1 MKLKLNLTLLIA
13 LTIVS
18 PSLLKGQVVKKLG
31 SDSVIV
37 LTLKQ
42 GRAINTMIDSLEKQS
57 LIKSDS
63 ILTFKKYVERYTDS
77 IASIN
82 RQINTQKIDY
92 YALKETLTAQNRVNL
107 DTLNDYKNRYY
118 KNIEI
123 YNKYEKS
130 TDFELKLHR
139 LNSIL
144 FAFLTFFAFSQIK

>member
-1 MKLKLNLTLLIA
+1 
-13 LTIVS
+13 
-18 PSLLKGQVVKKLG
+18 LG
-31 SDSVIV
+31 NDSVIV

>member
-1 MKLKLNLTLLIA
+1 MTLLIA

-31 SDSVIV
+31 NDSVIV

-42 GRAINTMIDSLEKQS
+42 GRAINNMIDSLEKQS
-57 LIKSDS
+57 FIKSDS

-82 RQINTQKIDY
+82 RKINTQIIDY
-92 YALKETLTAQNRVNL
+92 YALKDTLMAQNRVNI

-130 TDFELKLHR
+130 TEFELKLHR

>member
-1 MKLKLNLTLLIA
+1 LTLLIA

-31 SDSVIV
+31 NDSVIV

-42 GRAINTMIDSLEKQS
+42 GKAINNMIDSLEKQS
-57 LIKSDS
+57 FIKSDS

-82 RQINTQKIDY
+82 RKINTQIIDY
-92 YALKETLTAQNRVNL
+92 YALKDTLMAQNRVNL

-130 TDFELKLHR
+130 TEFELKLHR
-139 LNSIL
+139 LNSVL

>member
-1 MKLKLNLTLLIA
+1 LTLLIA
-13 LTIVS
+13 LMIVS

-31 SDSVIV
+31 NDSVIV

-57 LIKSDS
+57 FIKSDS

>member
-1 MKLKLNLTLLIA
+1 
-13 LTIVS
+13 
-18 PSLLKGQVVKKLG
+18 VVKKLG

-82 RQINTQKIDY
+82 RKINTQIIDY
-92 YALKETLTAQNRVNL
+92 YALKETLMAQNRVNL

>member
-1 MKLKLNLTLLIA
+1 MTLLIA

-31 SDSVIV
+31 NDSVVI
-37 LTLKQ
+37 LTMKQ
-42 GRAINTMIDSLEKQS
+42 GRAINFMIDSLERQS
-57 LIKSDS
+57 FIKSDS
-63 ILTFKKYVERYTDS
+63 ILTFKKYLERSTDS

-82 RQINTQKIDY
+82 RKINTQIIDY
-92 YALKETLTAQNRVNL
+92 YALKDTLMAQNRVNL

-130 TDFELKLHR
+130 TEFEIKLHR
-139 LNSIL
+139 LNSVL
-144 FAFLTFFAFSQIK
+144 FAFLTFFMYSQIK

>member
-1 MKLKLNLTLLIA
+1 
-13 LTIVS
+13 
-18 PSLLKGQVVKKLG
+18 VVKKLG
-31 SDSVIV
+31 NDSVIV

-42 GRAINTMIDSLEKQS
+42 GRAINNMIDSLEKQS
-57 LIKSDS
+57 FIKSDS

-82 RQINTQKIDY
+82 RKINTQIIDY
-92 YALKETLTAQNRVNL
+92 YALKDTLMAQNRVNL

-130 TDFELKLHR
+130 TEFELKLHR

>member
-1 MKLKLNLTLLIA
+1 LTLLIA

-31 SDSVIV
+31 NDSVIV

-42 GRAINTMIDSLEKQS
+42 GRAINNMIDSLEKQS
-57 LIKSDS
+57 FIKSDS

-82 RQINTQKIDY
+82 RQINKQKIDY
-92 YALKETLTAQNRVNL
+92 YALKDTLTAQNRVNL
-107 DTLNDYKNRYY
+107 DSLNDYKNRYY

>member
-1 MKLKLNLTLLIA
+1 LTLLIA

-31 SDSVIV
+31 NDSVIV

-57 LIKSDS
+57 FIKSDS

-130 TDFELKLHR
+130 TEFEIKLHR

>member
-1 MKLKLNLTLLIA
+1 M
-13 LTIVS
+13 IVS

-31 SDSVIV
+31 NDSVIV

-42 GRAINTMIDSLEKQS
+42 GRAINNMIDSLEKQS
-57 LIKSDS
+57 FIKSDS

-82 RQINTQKIDY
+82 RKINTQIIDY
-92 YALKETLTAQNRVNL
+92 YALKDTLMAQNRVNL

-130 TDFELKLHR
+130 TEFELKLHR

>member
-1 MKLKLNLTLLIA
+1 LTLLIA

-31 SDSVIV
+31 NDSVIV

-57 LIKSDS
+57 FIKSDS
-63 ILTFKKYVERYTDS
+63 ILTFKKYVQRYTDS

-82 RQINTQKIDY
+82 RKINTQIIDY

-130 TDFELKLHR
+130 TEFELKLHR

>member
-1 MKLKLNLTLLIA
+1 MTLLIA

-31 SDSVIV
+31 NDSVIV

-42 GRAINTMIDSLEKQS
+42 GRAINNMIDSLEKQIGIKNDSVKILKSNLSEQVSVANLLRTEKIQILS
-57 LIKSDS
+57 LKD
-63 ILTFKKYVERYTDS
+63 
-77 IASIN
+77 
-82 RQINTQKIDY
+82 
-92 YALKETLTAQNRVNL
+92 TLEVRSRVNL

-130 TDFELKLHR
+130 MDFEIKLHR
-139 LNSIL
+139 LNSVL
-144 FAFLTFFAFSQIK
+144 FAFLTFFAFSQIR

>member
-1 MKLKLNLTLLIA
+1 MTLLIA

-31 SDSVIV
+31 NDSVIV

-57 LIKSDS
+57 FIKSDS

-92 YALKETLTAQNRVNL
+92 YALKERLTAQNRVNL

-130 TDFELKLHR
+130 TEFELKLHR

>member
-1 MKLKLNLTLLIA
+1 
-13 LTIVS
+13 
-18 PSLLKGQVVKKLG
+18 VVKKLG

-42 GRAINTMIDSLEKQS
+42 GRAINNMIDSLEKQS
-57 LIKSDS
+57 FIKSDS

-82 RQINTQKIDY
+82 RKINTQIIDY
-92 YALKETLTAQNRVNL
+92 YALKDTLMAQNRVNI

-130 TDFELKLHR
+130 TEFELKLHR

>member
-1 MKLKLNLTLLIA
+1 MTLLIA

-31 SDSVIV
+31 NDSVIV

-42 GRAINTMIDSLEKQS
+42 GRAINNMIDSLEKQS
-57 LIKSDS
+57 FIKSDS

-82 RQINTQKIDY
+82 RQINKQKIDY
-92 YALKETLTAQNRVNL
+92 YALKDTLTAQNRVNL
-107 DTLNDYKNRYY
+107 DSLNDYKNRYY

>member
-1 MKLKLNLTLLIA
+1 LTLLIA

>member
-1 MKLKLNLTLLIA
+1 MTLLIA

-31 SDSVIV
+31 NDSVIV

-42 GRAINTMIDSLEKQS
+42 GRAINNMIDSLEKQS
-57 LIKSDS
+57 FIKSDS

-82 RQINTQKIDY
+82 RKINTQIIDY
-92 YALKETLTAQNRVNL
+92 YALKDTLMAQNRVNL

-130 TDFELKLHR
+130 TEFEIKLHR

-144 FAFLTFFAFSQIK
+144 FAFLTFFMYSQIK

>member
-1 MKLKLNLTLLIA
+1 
-13 LTIVS
+13 
-18 PSLLKGQVVKKLG
+18 VVKKLG

>member
-1 MKLKLNLTLLIA
+1 MTLLIA

-31 SDSVIV
+31 NDSVIV

-42 GRAINTMIDSLEKQS
+42 GRAINNMIDSLEKQS
-57 LIKSDS
+57 FIKSDS

>member
-1 MKLKLNLTLLIA
+1 M
-13 LTIVS
+13 IVS

-31 SDSVIV
+31 NDSVIV

-42 GRAINTMIDSLEKQS
+42 GRAINNMIDSLEKQS
-57 LIKSDS
+57 FIKSDS
-63 ILTFKKYVERYTDS
+63 ILTFKKYVEKYTDS

-82 RQINTQKIDY
+82 RKINTQIIDY
-92 YALKETLTAQNRVNL
+92 YALKDTLMAQNRVNL

-130 TDFELKLHR
+130 TEFEIKLHR
-139 LNSIL
+139 LNSVL
-144 FAFLTFFAFSQIK
+144 FAFLTFFMYSQIK

>member
-1 MKLKLNLTLLIA
+1 MTLLIA

-31 SDSVIV
+31 NDSVII

-42 GRAINTMIDSLEKQS
+42 GRAINNMIDSLEKQS

-63 ILTFKKYVERYTDS
+63 ILTFKKYLERSTDS
-77 IASIN
+77 ILLIN
-82 RQINTQKIDY
+82 RQINTQKIEY
-92 YALKETLTAQNRVNL
+92 YALKDTLMTQNRVNL

-123 YNKYEKS
+123 YKKYEKS
-130 TDFELKLHR
+130 TEFEIKLHR
-139 LNSIL
+139 LNSVL
-144 FAFLTFFAFSQIK
+144 FAFLTFFMYSQIK

>member
-1 MKLKLNLTLLIA
+1 LTLLIA

-57 LIKSDS
+57 FIKSDS

-82 RQINTQKIDY
+82 RKINTQIINY
-92 YALKETLTAQNRVNL
+92 YALKDTLTAQNRVNL

>member
-1 MKLKLNLTLLIA
+1 MTLLIA

-31 SDSVIV
+31 NDSVIV

-57 LIKSDS
+57 FIKSDS

-82 RQINTQKIDY
+82 RKINTQIIDY

-130 TDFELKLHR
+130 TEFEIKLHR

>member
-1 MKLKLNLTLLIA
+1 

-42 GRAINTMIDSLEKQS
+42 GRAINNMIDSLEKQS
-57 LIKSDS
+57 FIKSDS

-82 RQINTQKIDY
+82 RKINTQIIDY
-92 YALKETLTAQNRVNL
+92 YALKDTLMAQNRVNI

-130 TDFELKLHR
+130 TDFEIKLHR
-139 LNSIL
+139 LNSVL